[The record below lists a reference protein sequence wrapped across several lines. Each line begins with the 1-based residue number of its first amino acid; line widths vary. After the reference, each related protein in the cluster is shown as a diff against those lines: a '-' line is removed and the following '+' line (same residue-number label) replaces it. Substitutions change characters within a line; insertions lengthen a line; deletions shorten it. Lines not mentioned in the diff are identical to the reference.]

1 MTARYFVD
9 TNVLVYARD
18 SSEPDKQRLASQWLR
33 ALWQNRNGCLSF
45 QVLKEYYL
53 VVTQRLSQGMTAEEA
68 RADIRDL
75 LAWEPVVMDTAV
87 LENAWLAQ
95 DRFRFSWWDAL
106 IVAAAQRA
114 GCRYLLTEDLQNGQ
128 NLDGVTVLNPFEVR
142 PESMA

>member
-1 MTARYFVD
+1 MIAHYFVD
-9 TNVLVYARD
+9 TNVLIYARD
-18 SSEPDKQRLASQWLR
+18 SSEPDKQKLASQWLR

-53 VVTQRLSQGMTAEEA
+53 VVTRRLSPGMATEEA

-75 LAWEPVVMDTAV
+75 LAWEPVVTDAAV
-87 LENAWLAQ
+87 MEGAWLAQ

-114 GCRYLLTEDLQNGQ
+114 ECR
-128 NLDGVTVLNPFEVR
+128 
-142 PESMA
+142 